1 MRDLLMLTTIDVG
14 GSQYIIDGKLKL
26 KSNSLI
32 KEIIPGGIRF
42 EDGSELPAD
51 VIIFATG

>member
-1 MRDLLMLTTIDVG
+1 MLIGFITDVG
-14 GSQYIIDGKLKL
+14 GSQYIIDGRLKL
-26 KSNSLI
+26 KSDSLI
-32 KEIIPGGIRF
+32 KEISSGGIRF